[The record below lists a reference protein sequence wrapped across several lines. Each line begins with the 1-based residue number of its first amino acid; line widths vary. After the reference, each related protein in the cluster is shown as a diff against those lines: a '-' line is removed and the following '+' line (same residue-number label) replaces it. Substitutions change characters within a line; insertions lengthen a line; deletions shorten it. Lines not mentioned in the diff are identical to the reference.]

1 MAHATGLV
9 ASWMASS
16 GKTGLNWICGVPG
29 SQGSLVVRGSSVI
42 KGMEGRLMTGGG
54 GGLGE
59 MKWKDHGGP
68 GGKEIRAGKPL
79 VRPNLGFTS
88 KSCASLTC
96 VQRGSVITLSL
107 PPWDLSRYPAW
118 VILAVC
124 QYDNALYSSV
134 S

>member
-16 GKTGLNWICGVPG
+16 RKTGLNWFCGVPG

-79 VRPNLGFTS
+79 VRPNLGFAS
-88 KSCASLTC
+88 ESCASLMC
-96 VQRGSVITLSL
+96 VFKEVPWSPCPFPLGTRTLPCL
-107 PPWDLSRYPAW
+107 G
-118 VILAVC
+118 
-124 QYDNALYSSV
+124 YSCGMSI
-134 S
+134 